1 MRRYKSYQT
10 GSVVFPTVLFTSLW
24 IVTMTIFL
32 LYYAHWQSTK
42 QDITAYKSMN
52 EQLKRD
58 LRRELDEQLRGIENL
73 TGFYSEDVDRTSLDK
88 IITNLNTIRKNKSS
102 EKGTKQ
108 YYGIYG
114 LTSPDIQRIKLTATT
129 YPVNI
134 EVVLNAF
141 EARIIELQD
150 EEKTLNESLNEI
162 NKDISAKTQEY
173 SIIKDR
179 HNSRIEQLDREK
191 ENLEQKYKNFI
202 AKVVEQKN
210 LAIRNKEKAEAT
222 RREKE
227 NNLKKKTLEYENVI
241 LKKMSDIRLL
251 QAEKY
256 GGKEKQLSQPKLFD
270 ASEESVDGHIVFSNP
285 LSNAIYIDLGRKN
298 KIFRGLKFD
307 VFRLAQRGEKEFKG
321 RIEVKR
327 VMDKISE
334 AVVVSQVDE
343 MDPLVNG
350 DVIVN
355 PIFNQN
361 KPMYLSFTDSQLEKP
376 RLAQLVKDIQ
386 EVDGIVEKKV
396 TSKTNFVV
404 IDNEKKGQEHENY
417 TSAIKFKIPLMDEK
431 TLLQYVGD
439 Q

>member
-10 GSVVFPTVLFTSLW
+10 GSVVFPTILFTSLW
-24 IVTMTIFL
+24 IITMTIFL
-32 LYYAHWQSTK
+32 LYYTHWQSTK
-42 QDITAYKSMN
+42 QDIAAYKSLN
-52 EQLKRD
+52 DELRTN
-58 LRRELDEQLRGIENL
+58 LRRNLDEQLRGVENL
-73 TGFYSEDVDRTSLDK
+73 TGFYGEDDARTSLDK
-88 IITNLNTIRKNKSS
+88 IISNLNTIIKNKSS

-114 LTSPDIQRIKLTATT
+114 LASPEIYREKLTATT
-129 YPVNI
+129 YPINI
-134 EVVLNAF
+134 ETVLNAF

-150 EEKTLNESLNEI
+150 QEGTLKESFNEI
-162 NKDISAKTQEY
+162 QKDIAAKTQEY
-173 SIIKDR
+173 VVIKDH
-179 HNSRIEQLDREK
+179 HNERIEQLKREK
-191 ENLEQKYKNFI
+191 ENLDQKYKNFI
-202 AKVVEQKN
+202 SKVVDQKN
-210 LAIRNKEKAEAT
+210 LAVKNKEDAEAK

-227 NNLKKKTLEYENVI
+227 NTLKKKTLEYENVI

-270 ASEESVDGHIVFSNP
+270 ASEETIDGQVVFSNP

-307 VFRLAQRGEKEFKG
+307 VFRLAERGEKEFKG

-334 AVVVSQVDE
+334 AVVVSQIDE

-361 KPMYLSFTDSQLEKP
+361 KPMYLSFTDNRLEKP
-376 RLAQLVKDIQ
+376 RLAQLVKDVQ

-404 IDNEKKGQEHENY
+404 IDNDKKGQEHENY
-417 TSAIKFKIPLMDEK
+417 TSAVKFKIPLMDER
-431 TLLQYVGD
+431 TLLKYVGD